1 MSALPNK
8 LAQNINEI
16 CSLINEMKETIES
29 GHSELYKCLLISQ
42 HLREVIN
49 STLNQH
55 SKIELYPKLNDIIYP
70 VWNKL
75 IN

>member
-16 CSLINEMKETIES
+16 CSLINEMKEKIES

-49 STLNQH
+49 STLN
-55 SKIELYPKLNDIIYP
+55 
-70 VWNKL
+70 
-75 IN
+75 